1 MRKASSFFNQL
12 TLFKS
17 QKSDDSDRDFK
28 SLHKQNLSSSKCNND
43 KKSVMEKEW
52 SKTCGQMDKRAQLL
66 QVIANFI
73 HIILL
78 SYYDRMLY
86 WKLRR
91 ATQRSNQLISSKQT
105 QAFV

>member
-17 QKSDDSDRDFK
+17 QKSDDSDGDSK

-66 QVIANFI
+66 QVLLP
-73 HIILL
+73 IL
-78 SYYDRMLY
+78 Y
-86 WKLRR
+86 
-91 ATQRSNQLISSKQT
+91 I
-105 QAFV
+105 